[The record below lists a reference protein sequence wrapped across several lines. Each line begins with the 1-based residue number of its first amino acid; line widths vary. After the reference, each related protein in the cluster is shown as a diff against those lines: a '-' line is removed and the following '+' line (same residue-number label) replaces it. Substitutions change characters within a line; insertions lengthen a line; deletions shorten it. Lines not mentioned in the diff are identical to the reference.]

1 MAQQQRSLAEFGD
14 VIKQHAGEKQ
24 VERKVRVDVPGK
36 HFPQLSPAEQAS
48 VYPGVAAEY
57 SDRHDFPRHRTW
69 GAGGRLQGIRFICE
83 SDAVDDPDTKG
94 FWAPLTLWNRW
105 RHDTYK
111 HNREAELIYLDELP
125 AAASP
130 GAEPGAA
137 DAEPEGAAIKK
148 FFVLHHEGTHTIQ
161 GSGRMAGKVLKATW
175 WCCKKETCPA
185 AKTPF
190 KQVGTATGQLFEHL
204 KRCQPELCRQLRVKS
219 KHSPV
224 MIDDDGE
231 EYLLMDFAESL
242 PHHVLYVRKCFRSF
256 DHFYETRADNG
267 LLEWVRS
274 YDRRALLPHRETCMQ
289 LLEV

>member
-1 MAQQQRSLAEFGD
+1 MGLIYVNPEGPDGNPDPLASAIDVRETFGRMAMNDEETVALVAGGHTFG
-14 VIKQHAGEKQ
+14 KAH
-24 VERKVRVDVPGK
+24 
-36 HFPQLSPAEQAS
+36 
-48 VYPGVAAEY
+48 
-57 SDRHDFPRHRTW
+57 
-69 GAGGRLQGIRFICE
+69 GAG
-83 SDAVDDPDTKG
+83 DAGLVG
-94 FWAPLTLWNRW
+94 
-105 RHDTYK
+105 
-111 HNREAELIYLDELP
+111 
-125 AAASP
+125 
-130 GAEPGAA
+130 
-137 DAEPEGAAIKK
+137 AEPEGAAIKK
-148 FFVLHHEGTHTIQ
+148 FFVLHDEGTHTIQ